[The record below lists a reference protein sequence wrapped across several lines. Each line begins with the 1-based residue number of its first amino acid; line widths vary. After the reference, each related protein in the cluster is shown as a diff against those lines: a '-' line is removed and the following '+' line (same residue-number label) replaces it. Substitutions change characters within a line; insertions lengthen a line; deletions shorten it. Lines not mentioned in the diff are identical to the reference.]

1 MSTERQRA
9 EWEPAAWSAL
19 GEVIKPAELA
29 ILRSVVNLPE
39 YVEADIC
46 TLCAI
51 ACDVQWPLKEGAV
64 FAECECVGCG
74 RKAPTTKVKNWT
86 WIGT

>member
-9 EWEPAAWSAL
+9 EWEPAAWESF

-29 ILRSVVNLPE
+29 ILRSVVSLSE
-39 YVEADIC
+39 YAEADIC

-51 ACDVQWPLKEGAV
+51 ACEVQWPLKEGAA
-64 FAECECVGCG
+64 FMECKCFGCG
-74 RKAPTTKVKNWT
+74 RVAPTTKVKNWT
-86 WIGT
+86 WKS